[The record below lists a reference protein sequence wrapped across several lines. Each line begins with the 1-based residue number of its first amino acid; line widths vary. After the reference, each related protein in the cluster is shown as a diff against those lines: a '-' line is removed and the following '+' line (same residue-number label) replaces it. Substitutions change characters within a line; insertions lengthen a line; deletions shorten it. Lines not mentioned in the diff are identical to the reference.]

1 MRTGIVLAGGRSAR
15 FGADKL
21 TEPIDGQPLLDRA
34 IAAVAAATDEVVVAG
49 RTIAAASQPIRG
61 VPDVEPFGG
70 PLVALRGALR
80 EAHGTTAV
88 VVGGDMPGLVAD
100 VLRAMLERLEEDRS
114 IEAVILGR
122 PGAGVTPDEPRP
134 VLPVVL
140 RVEPAAAAADSALAE
155 GQRSLQALLDH
166 LAWSELTAAT
176 WLPLDPEAR
185 TLLDV
190 DTPADLE
197 RIRAAKGR

>member
-34 IAAVAAATDEVVVAG
+34 IAVVAAVTDEVIVAG

-61 VPDVEPFGG
+61 VPDVEPYGG
-70 PLVALRGALR
+70 PLAGLRGALR
-80 EAHGTTAV
+80 EAHGIAAV
-88 VVGGDMPGLVAD
+88 VVGGDMPDLVAD
-100 VLRAMLERLEEDRS
+100 VLRAMVERLEADRS
-114 IEAVILGR
+114 IDAAILGR
-122 PGAGVTPDEPRP
+122 PGAGRTPDGPRP
-134 VLPVVL
+134 VLPLVL
-140 RVEPAAAAADSALAE
+140 RVEPAAAAADTALGE
-155 GQRSLQALLDH
+155 GQRSLHALLDH
-166 LAWSELTAAT
+166 LAWSELPAAA

-190 DTPADLE
+190 DTPADMG
-197 RIRAAKGR
+197 RIRAAEGR